1 MITIVFAGKSSD
13 LELIELQKMEVNDA
27 FLVSHPNSLCELTV
41 FSGIKQY
48 AYSFTNN
55 WKGIEDIDEDV
66 IKRICNNH
74 KLSCSLLIEGVLIK
88 SFSSDMGEFVQ
99 SNLELSKDINIK
111 SSNDNNYKDNPSAEN
126 QEFFDK
132 RKLGIKSYEAW
143 VKDEKFYKNIGAL
156 IMISVFVII
165 SLITL
170 NYISDNG
177 LDFYGIIGIIIAL
190 LCLRPFFTSWKMDTS
205 IEAYESYSKE
215 IRNKDAEAK
224 ERRAEIQK
232 NIVELEEKKKNV
244 IEEKKKPYFKKIETI
259 EANLDALKAVELF
272 SVGKFKS
279 SISELE
285 RQILEKSNPETLQK
299 FVRIG
304 KFLNEVESHLNAMR
318 SSMIEDF
325 MSTNL
330 RSKVLYELQKSPK
343 ELEQTK
349 IDYVLENQENLLKKL
364 EGKKVLDLGNYWSE
378 LERLDKLMNLA
389 VKHSENAIG
398 AFQNESKDL
407 NYLENMAISMV
418 VFLIEGR
425 NILYFEIMEFFDGLG
440 ALDSSWEKNIKASL
454 NGIKISLDN
463 LGESITG
470 LGDSINRMTGQNDLI
485 LKELSSIDSSI
496 KFGNLIQSITA
507 YNTYKIKRNLSSNK

>member
-1 MITIVFAGKSSD
+1 MIKVKFFGTSSD
-13 LELIELQKMEVNDA
+13 WELVDLMRMEIEES
-27 FLVSHPNSLCELTV
+27 FLGPHPNAVSEGVDYLSGNSFEL
-41 FSGIKQY
+41 
-48 AYSFTNN
+48 SFTGAWNSPDEIDKETVKSICKYHEVDCAILLGSDAVEIFN
-55 WKGIEDIDEDV
+55 SEIGQKANSQKEEISDISE
-66 IKRICNNH
+66 KNH
-74 KLSCSLLIEGVLIK
+74 KNDIKEFIDKNEVGILSYDNWIMDVKGENKSKRGAIGVSLILSLLTILYIGVYG
-88 SFSSDMGEFVQ
+88 FD
-99 SNLELSKDINIK
+99 
-111 SSNDNNYKDNPSAEN
+111 
-126 QEFFDK
+126 FF
-132 RKLGIKSYEAW
+132 A
-143 VKDEKFYKNIGAL
+143 
-156 IMISVFVII
+156 
-165 SLITL
+165 
-170 NYISDNG
+170 
-177 LDFYGIIGIIIAL
+177 IIGIIAAL
-190 LCLRPFFTSWKMDTS
+190 FFLTPLMIKDKELTT
-205 IEAYESYSKE
+205 EAYEVYIQETRSKH
-215 IRNKDAEAK
+215 AEVK

-232 NIVELEEKKKNV
+232 NVVELEEKKKTEL
-244 IEEKKKPYFKKIETI
+244 EEKKKPYFKKIETI
-259 EANLDALKAVELF
+259 EANLDALKSVELF

-304 KFLNEVESHLNAMR
+304 KFLNDVESHLNAMR

-349 IDYVLENQENLLKKL
+349 LDYVLENQENLLKRL

-389 VKHSENAIG
+389 AKHSKSAIG

-463 LGESITG
+463 LSESITG